1 MNATIPLGEVVE
13 IRGGGTPRRSVTKY
27 WGGHI
32 PWATPKDFKS
42 TRLEATRESV
52 TPEGVENSGSK
63 VIPAGSVIVPTRL
76 AVGKAAIS
84 TVDLA
89 IDQDLKALLPK
100 ENVDGRFLLHF
111 LLFKA
116 KFLEDQARRTSIKA
130 IKPSLLRSLEIPD
143 LRLEEQ
149 RRIAAIL
156 DKADDIRCKR
166 ERTLAMVEKTVDAA
180 FLDLFGDPAANPK
193 NWPESAL
200 DTLGIV
206 QRGLQDSWKRY
217 ELPLQKPCLRA
228 ANVSRNGLALAYV
241 EMTGLT
247 AAEFER
253 MRLQSGD
260 VLIAERHGTPDE
272 IGQAMVWDGSISE
285 CVHQN
290 HLIRFRADKSIVLP
304 DYVSRMLNSK
314 GGQRRLIAACRVML
328 GFNSISTG
336 RLKELAI
343 PVPTLELQQRFAC
356 IIRKYRALAD
366 KMECGKSEV
375 VNLFA
380 SLSHRAF
387 RGEL

>member
-1 MNATIPLGEVVE
+1 M
-13 IRGGGTPRRSVTKY
+13 
-27 WGGHI
+27 
-32 PWATPKDFKS
+32 
-42 TRLEATRESV
+42 
-52 TPEGVENSGSK
+52 
-63 VIPAGSVIVPTRL
+63 
-76 AVGKAAIS
+76 
-84 TVDLA
+84 
-89 IDQDLKALLPK
+89 
-100 ENVDGRFLLHF
+100 
-111 LLFKA
+111 
-116 KFLEDQARRTSIKA
+116 
-130 IKPSLLRSLEIPD
+130 
-143 LRLEEQ
+143 
-149 RRIAAIL
+149 
-156 DKADDIRCKR
+156 
-166 ERTLAMVEKTVDAA
+166 
-180 FLDLFGDPAANPK
+180 
-193 NWPESAL
+193 
-200 DTLGIV
+200 
-206 QRGLQDSWKRY
+206 
-217 ELPLQKPCLRA
+217 QKPCLRA